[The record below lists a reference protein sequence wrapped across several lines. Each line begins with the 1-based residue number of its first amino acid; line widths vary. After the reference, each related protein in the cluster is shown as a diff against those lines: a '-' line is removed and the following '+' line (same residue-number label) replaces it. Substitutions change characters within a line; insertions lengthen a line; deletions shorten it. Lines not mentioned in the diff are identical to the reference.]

1 MSQVQNNTALN
12 YIQPLLITGIAY
24 LAGSKRF
31 IQHFPGASQGG
42 LALAGGLG
50 SLFAYGSQKAVA
62 HKWPGKEESFLLS
75 FARVS
80 TAFGISTLATH
91 FIAKSLK
98 GRVNLSLPAAG
109 KFIAVEAALTL
120 GLAGVSHYQTSK
132 STSPP
137 KPKGSA
143 KPDGKDKKTPEELL
157 QADHAKYA
165 KGDWDALTSKE
176 QSTWVQKFYA
186 ANLPLI
192 PLTSYSEDEE
202 SAFDTA
208 PFETIKDLSGLS
220 KNQQAWYV
228 EIYCFHLIPQGKEI
242 LSKERVP
249 TVGENKRCLQ
259 QLHAYFSAH
268 PIKIL
273 QAAKAQVKNN
283 LNAALEKH
291 GLDPLCKNNKALES
305 FTEKMIQE
313 LSVED
318 LTWMRTLFNG
328 KKNDGWN
335 ALTVSQQQA
344 FNAAFEKAGLKR
356 K

>member
-1 MSQVQNNTALN
+1 MSQVQNNTPLN
-12 YIQPLLITGIAY
+12 YIQPLLILSVAY
-24 LAGSKRF
+24 FAGSKRA

-42 LALAGGLG
+42 LCLAGTLGGL
-50 SLFAYGSQKAVA
+50 LAYGSQKAVA

-98 GRVNLSLPAAG
+98 GRVALSLPAAG

-132 STSPP
+132 PTS
-137 KPKGSA
+137 
-143 KPDGKDKKTPEELL
+143 KPDGKDKTPPKAPL
-157 QADHAKYA
+157 QEAHTKYV
-165 KGDWDALTSKE
+165 KGDWDTLTPEE
-176 QSTWVQKFYA
+176 QSAWAQKFYD
-186 ANLPLI
+186 ANLSLI

-202 SAFDTA
+202 SVFNTA
-208 PFETIKDLSGLS
+208 PFEGIKDLSGLS